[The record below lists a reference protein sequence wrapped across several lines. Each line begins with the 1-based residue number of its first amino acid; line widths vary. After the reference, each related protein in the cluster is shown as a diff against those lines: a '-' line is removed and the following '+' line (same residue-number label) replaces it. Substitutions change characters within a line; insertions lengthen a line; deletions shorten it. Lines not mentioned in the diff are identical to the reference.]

1 MAIKNKRIMNLKIN
15 RPSRALIML
24 AIGICPALSFAQ
36 HAYTLDE
43 CLEMA
48 LQNNVRIKNADNDLN
63 AAKLQKK
70 SAFTNYFPSV
80 SASGGGFISDKG
92 LLEMDTESGRLSLM
106 DDGLVGGVTATLPL
120 FAGGQ
125 IVNANKLADVNV
137 NVSRLQRRQ
146 SENEVRLTVEQ
157 YFWQMVTLKEK
168 LHTIG
173 TLQAQLDRI
182 HRDVKAAVDAGV
194 TNRNDLLQVE
204 LRKNEMRSKRIS
216 VANALEVSAHLLAQY
231 IGCPTDSAG
240 RIDVVWTMDGGLP
253 MRPDGLYRSPESSLP
268 LTTEYHLLNKQV
280 DAGRL
285 QYKMTLGKN
294 LPTVA
299 VEGGYVY
306 ENLMDRS
313 HSFWLGGVTVSVPLT
328 KWWGGSH
335 DMKRQKLQVR
345 NAENRLADQSELLVI
360 RMRNAWNAMNDA
372 YRQVQIA
379 VESIGQ
385 AEENLR
391 LQSDYYQAGTCT
403 MSDLL
408 EAQTLYQQSRDR
420 YVESYSLYEVK
431 KREYLLAT
439 GR

>member
-1 MAIKNKRIMNLKIN
+1 MNQHVIKSRKTAVYGLLLVLAFGLTAMNV
-15 RPSRALIML
+15 S
-24 AIGICPALSFAQ
+24 AQ
-36 HAYTLDE
+36 QVYTLDK
-43 CLEMA
+43 CIEMA
-48 LQNNVRIKNADNDLN
+48 LQNNIRTKNAENDLN

-70 SAFTNYFPSV
+70 SAFTHYFPSV
-80 SASGGGFISDKG
+80 SATGGGFISDKG
-92 LLEMDTESGRLSLM
+92 LLEMNTEAGKLSLV

-120 FAGGQ
+120 FTGGQ

-137 NVSRLQRRQ
+137 DVSRLRRRQ

-157 YFWQMVTLKEK
+157 YFWQVVTLKEK

-182 HRDVKAAVDAGV
+182 HRDVEAAVAAGV
-194 TNRNDLLQVE
+194 TNRNDQLQVE
-204 LRKNEMRSKRIS
+204 LRRNEMRSKRIS
-216 VANALEVSAHLLAQY
+216 IANTLDVSLHLLAQY

-240 RIDVVWTMDGGLP
+240 RIDVDWKMDGGLP
-253 MRPDGLYRSPESSLP
+253 LCPDELYRSPESSLP
-268 LTTEYHLLNKQV
+268 LTAEYHLLHKQV
-280 DAGRL
+280 DASRL
-285 QYKMTLGKN
+285 QHKITVGKN

-299 VEGGYVY
+299 VGGGYVY
-306 ENLMDRS
+306 ENLMDRD
-313 HSFWLGGVTVSVPLT
+313 HSFWIGGVTVSVPLT

-345 NAENRLADQSELLVI
+345 NAENQLKDQSELLVI

-372 YRQVQIA
+372 YQQVKIA
-379 VESIGQ
+379 IESIGQ

-408 EAQTLYQQSRDR
+408 EAQALYQQSRDK
-420 YVESYSLYEVK
+420 YVKSYSQYEVK

>member
-1 MAIKNKRIMNLKIN
+1 MNLKIN
-15 RPSRALIML
+15 SPYRVLIML
-24 AIGICPALSFAQ
+24 AVSIYPSLSFAQ
-36 HAYTLDE
+36 HVYTLDE

-48 LQNNVRIKNADNDLN
+48 LQNNVRIKNAENDLN

-70 SAFTNYFPSV
+70 SAFTHYFPSV
-80 SASGGGFISDKG
+80 SAAGGSFISDKG
-92 LLEMDTESGRLSLM
+92 LLEMNTESGKLSLV

-120 FAGGQ
+120 FTGGQ
-125 IVNANKLADVNV
+125 IVNANKLADINV
-137 NVSRLQRRQ
+137 EVSRLQHRQ

-157 YFWQMVTLKEK
+157 YFWQIVTLKEK

-182 HRDVKAAVDAGV
+182 HRDVETAVAVGV

-204 LRKNEMRSKRIS
+204 LRRNEMRSKRIS
-216 VANALEVSAHLLAQY
+216 IANTLDVSLHLLAQY

-240 RIDVVWTMDGGLP
+240 RIDVDWKMDGELP
-253 MRPDGLYRSPESSLP
+253 LRPDELYRSPESSLP
-268 LTTEYHLLNKQV
+268 LTAEYHLLNKQV
-280 DAGRL
+280 DASRL
-285 QYKMTLGKN
+285 QHKMSIGKN

-299 VEGGYVY
+299 VGGGYVY
-306 ENLMDRS
+306 ENLMDQD
-313 HSFWLGGVTVSVPLT
+313 HSFWIGGVTVSIPLT

-335 DMKRQKLQVR
+335 DIKRQKLQVR
-345 NAENRLADQSELLVI
+345 NAENQLADQSERLVI

-372 YRQVQIA
+372 YQQVEIA
-379 VESIGQ
+379 IESIGQ

-408 EAQTLYQQSRDR
+408 EAQTLYQQSRDK
-420 YVESYSLYEVK
+420 YVESYSQYEVK